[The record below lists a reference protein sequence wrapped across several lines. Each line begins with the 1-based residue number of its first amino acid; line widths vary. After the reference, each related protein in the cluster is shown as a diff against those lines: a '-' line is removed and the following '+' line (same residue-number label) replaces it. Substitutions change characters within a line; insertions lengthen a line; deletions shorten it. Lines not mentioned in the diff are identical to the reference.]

1 MKQIKFK
8 KISKNALFLSAFFAV
23 CAADFTGCTKE
34 QKTQPAVTE
43 EIQTEEQKTAVK
55 LNSLDEQTK
64 EYLSDK
70 TIAVVLGHSYN
81 DLQTVEKIRQL
92 LNINYGVKTDE
103 TEALI
108 TILVYPEDFL
118 VAGKPRISSIYSK
131 LEDKNLAG
139 IITFGAP
146 EGLCNALARLEDL
159 SIKRQEEG
167 QNKKVLKRSYP
178 VFSFFQQDDTLGS
191 ESTAD
196 FVLDYTPKQNSLE
209 MEQTASIPD
218 FDTSSML
225 LNAIDEMLKLR
236 APLEINKNLIQV
248 VQKIVGKQKQV
259 SNYTDYESGLK
270 SANHFIFN

>member
-23 CAADFTGCTKE
+23 CTADFTGCTKE

-159 SIKRQEEG
+159 SIKR
-167 QNKKVLKRSYP
+167 SYP
-178 VFSFFQQDDTLGS
+178 VFSFVQQDDTLGS

-209 MEQTASIPD
+209 MEQTANIPD

>member
-1 MKQIKFK
+1 M
-8 KISKNALFLSAFFAV
+8 
-23 CAADFTGCTKE
+23 
-34 QKTQPAVTE
+34 
-43 EIQTEEQKTAVK
+43 
-55 LNSLDEQTK
+55 
-64 EYLSDK
+64 
-70 TIAVVLGHSYN
+70 GHSYN

-167 QNKKVLKRSYP
+167 QNEKVLKRSYP

-236 APLEINKNLIQV
+236 TPLEINKNLIQV